1 MNKGFFVFAAGVILG
16 FCLIQ
21 GLAYAQNHYFWAMFY
36 R

>member
-1 MNKGFFVFAAGVILG
+1 MKSGYLVFAVGVLIG

-21 GLAYAQNHYFWAMFY
+21 GLAYAQNHYFWAIFY